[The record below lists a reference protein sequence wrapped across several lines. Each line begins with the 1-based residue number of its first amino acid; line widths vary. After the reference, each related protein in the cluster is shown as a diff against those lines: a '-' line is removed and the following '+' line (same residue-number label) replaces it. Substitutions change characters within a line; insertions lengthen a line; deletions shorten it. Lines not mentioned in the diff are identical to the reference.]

1 MARRALDRV
10 MIPLD
15 LTTYEF
21 EGVDGAIHTFSGCS
35 LVGMFEFADRVA
47 QVRQILGEASPDMP
61 ASAIYQSDKRFR
73 WTVDRCLILNGIKA
87 EWCNWQ
93 ICQQLLFDPGILL
106 ELNQPKQSAKSQE
119 GASASLAELIA
130 GIAHTT
136 ELAKTEPFQAVLDIA
151 HAYGELGKTP
161 EQKQKDDFEDW
172 ADRKREEAEKRRAV
186 AG

>member
-1 MARRALDRV
+1 
-10 MIPLD
+10 MIRLD

-21 EGVDGAIHTFSGCS
+21 EGVDGQIHTFSGCS
-35 LVGMFEFADRVA
+35 LVGMFEFADRIA

-61 ASAIYQSDKRFR
+61 AAAIYQVNKRFR
-73 WTVDRCLILNGIKA
+73 WTVDRCLILNSIKA
-87 EWCNWQ
+87 EWCNWE

-136 ELAKTEPFQAVLDIA
+136 GIAEAIELAKTEPFQAVLDIA

-172 ADRKREEAEKRRAV
+172 ADRKREEAEQRRTA

>member
-1 MARRALDRV
+1 MLD
-10 MIPLD
+10 LA

-21 EGVDGAIHTFSGCS
+21 EGVDGQIHAFSGCS

-47 QVRQILGEASPDMP
+47 QVQQLLGEASPDMP
-61 ASAIYQSDKRFR
+61 AAAIYQVDKRFR
-73 WTVDRCLILNGIKA
+73 WTVDRCLNLNGIKA
-87 EWCNWQ
+87 EWCNWE

-106 ELNQPKQSAKSQE
+106 ELNQPKPSAKAVE
-119 GASASLAELIA
+119 GKAASLAELIA
-130 GIAHTT
+130 GIAHVTGMAEAI

-172 ADRKREEAEKRRAV
+172 ADRKRAEAAARRA
-186 AG
+186 AA

>member
-1 MARRALDRV
+1 MLD
-10 MIPLD
+10 LA

-21 EGVDGAIHTFSGCS
+21 EGVDGLIHTFSGCS

-47 QVRQILGEASPDMP
+47 QVRQILGESSPDMP

-73 WTVDRCLILNGIKA
+73 WTVDRCLSLNGIQA
-87 EWCNWQ
+87 EWVNWE

-106 ELNQPKQSAKSQE
+106 QLNQPKQSAKAV
-119 GASASLAELIA
+119 GGKAASLPELIA
-130 GIAHTT
+130 GIAHVTGMAEAI

-172 ADRKREEAEKRRAV
+172 ADRKRAEAEARRA
-186 AG
+186 AA